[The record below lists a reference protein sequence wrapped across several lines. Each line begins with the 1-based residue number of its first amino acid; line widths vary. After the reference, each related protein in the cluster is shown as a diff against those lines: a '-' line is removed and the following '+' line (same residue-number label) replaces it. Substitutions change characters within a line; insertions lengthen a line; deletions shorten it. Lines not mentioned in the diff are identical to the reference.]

1 MDFQQLLAK
10 MVELDQPTTETI
22 AAPTADVDE
31 CGPMGMTPPMADQ
44 TPPPAH
50 PSMSVNL
57 NAQGMDNIE
66 SLMKLMTKVNPD
78 MINQPQGGMPP
89 MPSLTPPGPSISSIG
104 DLGNLD
110 AGPLKMLPDMDG
122 NNDDMPGGEKDHME
136 PDGDEGP
143 EIKGLDRDGDGDHDM
158 DDHGME
164 KKKDKEEAFANSLDD
179 SEPEEMDMDAVIRN
193 GDDLHKQ
200 KSMHRAAAGGDNAMR
215 AEGTDLRA
223 QIRAE
228 LQQRL
233 AEAKGA
239 K

>member
-1 MDFQQLLAK
+1 MDFQQLLSK
-10 MVELDQPTTETI
+10 MVELDRPATE
-22 AAPTADVDE
+22 AVVPE
-31 CGPMGMTPPMADQ
+31 CGQPMGMTPPMADQ

-78 MINQPQGGMPP
+78 MINQPQDGMPP

-122 NNDDMPGGEKDHME
+122 DNDNMPGGEKDHME

-143 EIKGLDRDGDGDHDM
+143 EIKGLDQDGDGDHDM
-158 DDHGME
+158 DDHDME

-179 SEPEEMDMDAVIRN
+179 SEPEYMDIDAAIPN